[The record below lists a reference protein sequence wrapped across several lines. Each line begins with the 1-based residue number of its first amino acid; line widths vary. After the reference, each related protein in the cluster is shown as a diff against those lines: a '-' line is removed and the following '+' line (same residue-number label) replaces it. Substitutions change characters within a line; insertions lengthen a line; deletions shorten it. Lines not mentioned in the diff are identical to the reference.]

1 MANLDGDD
9 PGAGYFEPF
18 RGLAASASSRRI
30 LIIPARL
37 RRSCLANLAIWSYV
51 SSLTLTEIRLPER
64 SASFVAIDDDH
75 HAPLTKGQE
84 SAWLHGHLWAS
95 FCLLMNHS
103 DAHSITTMPTTELQ
117 TPASA
122 PPTPAQANTRPR
134 QSPSTSP
141 IPVLARDERRD
152 PPRSHSQ
159 QVTVDSAVLHEVLAH
174 ASSAARLVSYLDE
187 RSDAAL
193 VVGPL
198 SDDIDAIVHEL
209 CELLGSA
216 RAFPRLVQSPALG
229 GPADRRSAASASPE
243 VRSVAHREPAA
254 APRRIDAARGAAA
267 TLVALMLLGAI
278 ALVLSGDI
286 P

>member
-1 MANLDGDD
+1 M
-9 PGAGYFEPF
+9 
-18 RGLAASASSRRI
+18 
-30 LIIPARL
+30 
-37 RRSCLANLAIWSYV
+37 
-51 SSLTLTEIRLPER
+51 
-64 SASFVAIDDDH
+64 
-75 HAPLTKGQE
+75 
-84 SAWLHGHLWAS
+84 
-95 FCLLMNHS
+95 
-103 DAHSITTMPTTELQ
+103 
-117 TPASA
+117 
-122 PPTPAQANTRPR
+122 
-134 QSPSTSP
+134 
-141 IPVLARDERRD
+141 LARGERCN
-152 PPRSHSQ
+152 PPRNDSQ
-159 QVTVDSAVLHEVLAH
+159 EVTVDSAVLDELLAH

-216 RAFPRLVQSPALG
+216 RAFPRLVQSTGPALG

-243 VRSVAHREPAA
+243 VRAVAHREPAA
-254 APRRIDAARGAAA
+254 APRRIAAPGGAAA